1 MNKRIGRVIV
11 IAMTSVALVAA
22 QDRAEA
28 EEATPDNGEAN
39 PMIEAMGAIGAIIAG
54 ADKTAGEA
62 AASIPASAQA
72 VAESEESAGKTA
84 NGEPVATKK
93 TRSAKNSV
101 ILITSGAAAGAAL
114 GTTLGRGSK
123 AAMIGAALGGAA
135 GLIYDRMTYK
145 NPGKI

>member
-1 MNKRIGRVIV
+1 MIVIV
-11 IAMTSVALVAA
+11 MTSVALVAA
-22 QDRAEA
+22 QEKAVA
-28 EEATPDNGEAN
+28 EEATPAGGGAN
-39 PMIEAMGAIGAIIAG
+39 AMIDAMGAIGAIIAG
-54 ADKTAGEA
+54 ADKMADDA
-62 AASIPASAQA
+62 AVAAPVQA
-72 VAESEESAGKTA
+72 VAESEESAGKPA
-84 NGEPVATKK
+84 NGEPVAAKR

-114 GTTLGRGSK
+114 GTTLGKGSK